1 MRGVEVSRQQGIFIT
16 LEEAEFS
23 EDAEYEVDGLV
34 LTTFFQRI
42 FYLWLCF
49 KTLVS

>member
-23 EDAEYEVDGLV
+23 EDAEYEVDGPV
-34 LTTFFQRI
+34 LTTFFSTN
-42 FYLWLCF
+42 FLSMVVF
-49 KTLVS
+49 